1 MQSADKITEKAG
13 KETRKE
19 TWKAIMNDLYE
30 FGKSTNDEKLM
41 KQAVVGQHILN
52 EQKQTENWLKGILKQ
67 TNS

>member
-1 MQSADKITEKAG
+1 M
-13 KETRKE
+13 KE